1 MTTLSRVESATGYS
15 LVEALVGL
23 TLLSVAAS
31 FVVPAIRTLSGDAH
45 LRAATQAVAACLH
58 AARSEAA
65 ARGRYVGLRFESG
78 AGSWVGVTYLDGD
91 GDGVRSADI
100 ADRTDPEIHRR
111 NIAGIDGVV
120 GFGIVAVQRPR
131 DPSSGRLLERLDDP
145 VRFGG
150 SNIASFGPLGT
161 SSPGSVYLR
170 DGDRRQMVV
179 RLYGRTG
186 KLRTLTWDPAEQSW
200 R

>member
-1 MTTLSRVESATGYS
+1 MTPKKYVGGYS
-15 LVEALVGL
+15 LVEILLGL
-23 TLLSVAAS
+23 AVFSVAAS
-31 FVVPAIRTLSGDAH
+31 IIVPAIRTLSGDAH
-45 LRAATQAVAACLH
+45 LRSATQSVAACLH

-65 ARGRYVGLRFESG
+65 ARGRYVGLRFEPRGDSWSG
-78 AGSWVGVTYLDGD
+78 AVYLDGD
-91 GDGVRSADI
+91 GDGVRTVDI
-100 ADRTDPEIHRR
+100 AEGADRELWRR
-111 NIAGIDGVV
+111 NVSGVDGVV
-120 GFGIVAVQRPR
+120 RFGIIAAQRPR
-131 DPSSGRLLERLDDP
+131 DPSSGRRLDKLDDP

-186 KLRTLTWDPAEQSW
+186 KLRTLTWYPIERTW